1 MCALS
6 IARSREYV
14 TVKKDLSGLFRKE
27 NTMFQAFKL
36 AYRNVGRNKTR
47 SLLSSLAVGIGMAL
61 LLLMASVLEGE
72 MKGALD
78 NTIRLQSGHL
88 QIRPASYEENKI
100 SLKWEDLI
108 ANPDQ
113 LVQQVKSLSQVTVA
127 TPRLVASSILTVSDE
142 SKGVQILGIE
152 PDSAANQP
160 FREGM
165 LSGEFIKADDRE
177 GILVGNVLADK
188 LHIHVNDKVN
198 LLVTTSNGDVNE
210 QLFTVRGIFTTRT
223 PAYDEST
230 IFMPLAKAQAI
241 TATENHASTIFVT
254 LQDINQTDAVAK
266 ALQGNNYKIL
276 TWREQNAFIT
286 QFEDFAN
293 AFFIIL
299 YLIVL
304 GITATVVTNTLVM
317 AVFERT
323 REIGI
328 LSAIG
333 MKGRGIMAQ
342 FLAEAALL
350 ATGGV
355 IGGLIIG
362 GAAVAYFTVYGIYI
376 GDYGLTGVLFEDH
389 IYAHLTLQNTITLAI
404 LTYIITLI
412 ASLYPA
418 RLAARLEP
426 VEALHGLGD

>member
-1 MCALS
+1 
-6 IARSREYV
+6 
-14 TVKKDLSGLFRKE
+14 
-27 NTMFQAFKL
+27 MFQAFKL

-47 SLLSSLAVGIGMAL
+47 SLLSALAVGVGMAL

-72 MKGALD
+72 MKGALQ

-88 QIRPASYEENKI
+88 QVRPASYEENKI

-108 ANPDQ
+108 ENPDQ
-113 LVQQVKSLSQVTVA
+113 VAMQVKSIPQVTVA
-127 TPRLVASSILTVSDE
+127 TPRLVASSILTVRDE

-152 PDSAANQP
+152 PDSPANQP

-177 GILVGNVLADK
+177 GILIGNILADK
-188 LHIHVNDKVN
+188 LSLKVNDKVN

-223 PAYDEST
+223 PSYDENT

-254 LQDINQTDAVAK
+254 LQDLNQADAVAQ
-266 ALQGNNYKIL
+266 ALKGSNYKIL
-276 TWREQNAFIT
+276 TWRDQNVFIT
-286 QFEDFAN
+286 QFEDYAN
-293 AFFIIL
+293 AFFVIL

-389 IYAHLTLQNTITLAI
+389 IYAHLTLQNTVNLAV

>member
-1 MCALS
+1 M
-6 IARSREYV
+6 
-14 TVKKDLSGLFRKE
+14 T
-27 NTMFQAFKL
+27 QAFKL
-36 AYRNVGRNKTR
+36 AYRNIGRNKTR
-47 SLLSSLAVGIGMAL
+47 SLLSSLAVGIGIAL
-61 LLLMASVLEGE
+61 LLLMVSVFEGE
-72 MKGALD
+72 MTGALQ

-88 QIRPASYEENKI
+88 QIRPASFEEGKI

-108 ANPDQ
+108 LNPE
-113 LVQQVKSLSQVTVA
+113 LVAQQIKSLPQVTVA
-127 TPRLVASSILTVSDE
+127 TPRLIASSILTVSDE
-142 SKGVQILGIE
+142 SKSVQILGID
-152 PDSAANQP
+152 PDSSANQP
-160 FREGM
+160 FRDGM
-165 LSGEFIKADDRE
+165 LSGEFIKADDRG
-177 GILVGNVLADK
+177 GILIGNLLADK
-188 LHIHVNDKVN
+188 LQLKVNDKVN

-223 PAYDEST
+223 PGYDENT

-241 TATENHASTIFVT
+241 TATENHASTIFVL
-254 LQDINQTDAVAK
+254 LQNSDQADAVAQ
-266 ALQGNNYKIL
+266 ALQSNNYKIL
-276 TWREQNAFIT
+276 TWRDQNVFIT
-286 QFEDFAN
+286 QFEDYAN
-293 AFFIIL
+293 AFFIVI

-304 GITATVVTNTLVM
+304 GITATVGTNTLAM
-317 AVFERT
+317 AVFERP
-323 REIGI
+323 RKIGI
-328 LSAIG
+328 LAAIG
-333 MKGRGIMAQ
+333 MKGRGILAQ
-342 FLAEAALL
+342 FLAEAVLL

-404 LTYIITLI
+404 VTYVITLI

>member
-1 MCALS
+1 M
-6 IARSREYV
+6 I
-14 TVKKDLSGLFRKE
+14 
-27 NTMFQAFKL
+27 QAFKL
-36 AYRNVGRNKTR
+36 AYRNIGRNKTR
-47 SLLSSLAVGIGMAL
+47 SLLSSLAVGVGMAL
-61 LLLMASVLEGE
+61 LLLMVSVLEGE
-72 MKGALD
+72 MTGALQ

-108 ANPDQ
+108 EDPE
-113 LVQQVKSLSQVTVA
+113 QVAGKIESLPQVTVA
-127 TPRLVASSILTVSDE
+127 TPRLSASAILTISNE
-142 SKGVQILGIE
+142 SKGVQILGIDPE
-152 PDSAANQP
+152 SEANKP
-160 FREGM
+160 FRDGM

-177 GILVGNVLADK
+177 GILIGNILAEK
-188 LHIHVNDKVN
+188 LSLKVNDKVN
-198 LLVTTSNGDVNE
+198 LLVTTSNGDINE
-210 QLFTVRGIFTTRT
+210 QLFTIRGIFTTRT
-223 PAYDEST
+223 PGYDEST

-241 TATENHASTIFVT
+241 TTTENHASTIFVL
-254 LQDINQTDAVAK
+254 LQNSEDAEAVAQ
-266 ALQGNNYKIL
+266 ALQSNNLKVL
-276 TWREQNAFIT
+276 TWREQNQFVV
-286 QFEDFAN
+286 QFEDYAN
-293 AFFIIL
+293 AFFIVL

-333 MKGRGIMAQ
+333 MKGSGIMAQ

-362 GAAVAYFTVYGIYI
+362 GAIVAYFTVYGIYI
-376 GDYGLTGVLFEDH
+376 DDYGITGVLFEDR
-389 IYAHLTLQNTITLAI
+389 IYAHLTLANTINLAI
-404 LTYIITLI
+404 VTYIITLI

-418 RLAARLEP
+418 RLAARMEP
-426 VEALHGLGD
+426 VEALHGAGV

>member
-1 MCALS
+1 M
-6 IARSREYV
+6 Y
-14 TVKKDLSGLFRKE
+14 
-27 NTMFQAFKL
+27 QAFKL
-36 AYRNVGRNKTR
+36 AFRNLGRDKTR
-47 SLLSSLAVGIGMAL
+47 SLLSSLAVGVGMAL
-61 LLLMASVLEGE
+61 LLLMISVLEGE
-72 MKGALD
+72 MKGALQ

-88 QIRPASYEENKI
+88 QVRPASYDEGKI

-108 ANPDQ
+108 LDPN
-113 LVQQVKSLSQVTVA
+113 QVAEKIKSVPQVTLA
-127 TPRLVASSILTVSDE
+127 TPRLIASAILTLSDE

-165 LSGEFIKADDRE
+165 IAGEFIKADDRE
-177 GILVGNVLADK
+177 GILIGNILADK
-188 LHIHVNDKVN
+188 LHLNVNDKVN

-210 QLFTVRGIFTTRT
+210 QLFTIRGIFTTRT

-241 TATENHASTIFVT
+241 TATENHASTIFVM
-254 LQDINQTDAVAK
+254 LQNDKDAEAVAQ
-266 ALQGNNYKIL
+266 AIQSNNYKVL
-276 TWREQNAFIT
+276 TWREQNVFIT
-286 QFEDFAN
+286 QFEDFAG
-293 AFFIIL
+293 AFFVMM

-355 IGGLIIG
+355 IGGLILG
-362 GAAVAYFTVYGIYI
+362 GIVVAYFTINGIYI
-376 GDYGLTGVLFEDH
+376 GDYGISGVLFEDR
-389 IYAHLTLQNTITLAI
+389 IYAHLTLQNTINLAI
-404 LTYIITLI
+404 ATYVITLI

-418 RLAARLEP
+418 RLAARMEP

>member
-1 MCALS
+1 M
-6 IARSREYV
+6 
-14 TVKKDLSGLFRKE
+14 T
-27 NTMFQAFKL
+27 QAFKL
-36 AYRNVGRNKTR
+36 AFRNLGRNKSR
-47 SLLSSLAVGIGMAL
+47 SLLSALAVGVGMAL
-61 LLLMASVLEGE
+61 LLLMVSVLEGE
-72 MKGALD
+72 MTGALQ

-88 QIRPASYEENKI
+88 QIRPKSYEEGKI
-100 SLKWEDLI
+100 SLKWEDMI
-108 ANPDQ
+108 ADPNQ
-113 LVQQVKSLSQVTVA
+113 VAQQIKSLPQVTVA
-127 TPRLVASSILTVSDE
+127 TPRLVASSILTLSDE
-142 SKGVQILGIE
+142 SKGVQILGID

-160 FREGM
+160 FRDGM
-165 LSGEFIKADDRE
+165 IAGEFIKADDRE
-177 GILVGNVLADK
+177 GILIGNTLADK
-188 LHIHVNDKVN
+188 LKLKLNDKVN

-210 QLFTVRGIFTTRT
+210 QLFTIRGIFTTRT
-223 PAYDEST
+223 PGYDENT

-241 TATENHASTIFVT
+241 TATENHASTIFVL
-254 LQDINQTDAVAK
+254 LQNSEDAEAVAQ
-266 ALQGNNYKIL
+266 ALQSNKYKIL
-276 TWREQNAFIT
+276 TWREQNVFIT
-286 QFEDFAN
+286 QFEDYAN
-293 AFFIIL
+293 AFFIVL

-328 LSAIG
+328 LAAIG

-376 GDYGLTGVLFEDH
+376 GDYGMTGVLFEDH
-389 IYAHLTLQNTITLAI
+389 IYAHLTLGNTINLTI
-404 LTYIITLI
+404 VTYIITLI

-418 RLAARLEP
+418 SLAARMEP
-426 VEALHGLGD
+426 VEALHGLGE

>member
-1 MCALS
+1 
-6 IARSREYV
+6 
-14 TVKKDLSGLFRKE
+14 
-27 NTMFQAFKL
+27 MFQAFKL

-47 SLLSSLAVGIGMAL
+47 SLLSALAVGVGMAL

-72 MKGALD
+72 MQGALQ

-88 QIRPASYEENKI
+88 QVRPASYEEGKT

-108 ANPDQ
+108 ENPN
-113 LVQQVKSLSQVTVA
+113 QVAEQIKSLPQVTVA
-127 TPRLVASSILTVSDE
+127 SPRLIASTILTVGDQ
-142 SKGVQILGIE
+142 SKGVQILGVD

-165 LSGEFIKADDRE
+165 LSGEFIKSDDRE
-177 GILVGNVLADK
+177 GILIGNILADK
-188 LHIHVNDKVN
+188 LDLKVNDKVN

-210 QLFTVRGIFTTRT
+210 QLFTIRGIFTTRT
-223 PAYDEST
+223 PSYDENT

-241 TATENHASTIFVT
+241 TGTENHASTIFIT
-254 LQDINQTDAVAK
+254 LQDLNQADAVAQ

-276 TWREQNAFIT
+276 TWRDQNAFIT

-333 MKGRGIMAQ
+333 MKGRGIMGQ

-355 IGGLIIG
+355 IGGLLIG
-362 GAAVAYFTVYGIYI
+362 GALVAYFTVYGIYI
-376 GDYGLTGVLFEDH
+376 GDYGISGVLFEDH
-389 IYAHLTLQNTITLAI
+389 IYAHLTLQNTINLTI

-418 RLAARLEP
+418 RLAARMEP

>member
-1 MCALS
+1 M
-6 IARSREYV
+6 
-14 TVKKDLSGLFRKE
+14 T
-27 NTMFQAFKL
+27 QAFKL
-36 AYRNVGRNKTR
+36 AYRNIGRNKTR
-47 SLLSSLAVGIGMAL
+47 SLLSALAVGIGMAL

-72 MKGALD
+72 MQGALQ

-88 QIRPASYEENKI
+88 QVRPASYEEGKV

-108 ANPDQ
+108 ENPDL
-113 LVQQVKSLSQVTVA
+113 LVQQIKSIPQVTVA
-127 TPRLVASSILTVSDE
+127 TPRLIASTILTVRDE
-142 SKGVQILGIE
+142 SKGVQVLGID

-160 FREGM
+160 FKEGM
-165 LSGEFIKADDRE
+165 LSGEFIKPDDRE

-188 LHIHVNDKVN
+188 LGLKVNDKVN

-210 QLFTVRGIFTTRT
+210 QLFTIRGIFTTRT
-223 PAYDEST
+223 PGYDEST

-241 TATENHASTIFVT
+241 TATENHASTIFVV
-254 LQDINQTDAVAK
+254 LQDLNQADAVAQ
-266 ALQGNNYKIL
+266 ALKSNNYKIL
-276 TWREQNAFIT
+276 TWQDQNAFIT

-342 FLAEAALL
+342 FLAEGALL

-355 IGGLIIG
+355 IGGLLIG
-362 GAAVAYFTVYGIYI
+362 GALVAYFTIYGIYI

-389 IYAHLTLQNTITLAI
+389 IYAHLTLQNTINLAI

>member
-1 MCALS
+1 
-6 IARSREYV
+6 
-14 TVKKDLSGLFRKE
+14 
-27 NTMFQAFKL
+27 MFQTFKL

-47 SLLSSLAVGIGMAL
+47 SLLSALAVGIGMAL

-72 MKGALD
+72 MQGALQ

-88 QIRPASYEENKI
+88 QVRPATYEEGKI

-108 ANPDQ
+108 ENPDQ
-113 LVQQVKSLSQVTVA
+113 LVQQIKSISQVTVA
-127 TPRLVASSILTVSDE
+127 TPRLIASAILTVRDE
-142 SKGVQILGIE
+142 SKGVQILGID
-152 PDSAANQP
+152 PDSVANQP

-165 LSGEFIKADDRE
+165 LDGEFIQPEDRE
-177 GILVGNVLADK
+177 GILIGNVLSDK
-188 LHIHVNDKVN
+188 LGLKVNDKVN
-198 LLVTTSNGDVNE
+198 LLVTTSNGDVSE

-230 IFMPLAKAQAI
+230 IFMPMAKAQAI
-241 TATENHASTIFVT
+241 TATENHASTIFIN
-254 LQDINQTDAVAK
+254 LQDLNQADAVAQ
-266 ALQGNNYKIL
+266 ALQGNNYQIL
-276 TWREQNAFIT
+276 TWRDQNVFIT
-286 QFEDFAN
+286 QFEDYAN
-293 AFFIIL
+293 AFFVVL

-355 IGGLIIG
+355 IGGLLIG
-362 GAAVAYFTVYGIYI
+362 GALVAYFTVYGIYI
-376 GDYGLTGVLFEDH
+376 GDYGISGVLFEDH
-389 IYAHLTLQNTITLAI
+389 IYAHLTLENTVNLAVI
-404 LTYIITLI
+404 TYIITLV

-418 RLAARLEP
+418 RLAARMEP

>member
-1 MCALS
+1 M
-6 IARSREYV
+6 
-14 TVKKDLSGLFRKE
+14 T
-27 NTMFQAFKL
+27 QAFKL
-36 AYRNVGRNKTR
+36 AFRNLGRNKSR
-47 SLLSSLAVGIGMAL
+47 SLLSALAVSIGMAL
-61 LLLMASVLEGE
+61 LLLMVSVLEGE
-72 MKGALD
+72 MTGALQ

-108 ANPDQ
+108 ADPDQ
-113 LVQQVKSLSQVTVA
+113 VVEKIKSVPQVTVA
-127 TPRLVASSILTVSDE
+127 TPRLNASAILTVSDE

-160 FREGM
+160 FRDGM
-165 LSGEFIKADDRE
+165 LAGEFIKADDRE
-177 GILVGNVLADK
+177 GILIGNTLADK
-188 LHIHVNDKVN
+188 LNLKVNDKVN

-223 PAYDEST
+223 PGYDEST
-230 IFMPLAKAQAI
+230 VFMPLAKAQAI
-241 TATENHASTIFVT
+241 TATENHASTIFVL
-254 LQDINQTDAVAK
+254 LQNSDQADAVAK
-266 ALQGNNYKIL
+266 ALQSNNYEIL
-276 TWREQNAFIT
+276 TWREQNQFVV

-293 AFFIIL
+293 AFFIII

-333 MKGRGIMAQ
+333 MKGSGIMAQ

-376 GDYGLTGVLFEDH
+376 GDYGITGVLFEDH
-389 IYAHLTLQNTITLAI
+389 IYAHLTLANTINLAI
-404 LTYIITLI
+404 VTYIITLI

-418 RLAARLEP
+418 RLAARMEP

>member
-1 MCALS
+1 
-6 IARSREYV
+6 
-14 TVKKDLSGLFRKE
+14 
-27 NTMFQAFKL
+27 MFQTFKL

-47 SLLSSLAVGIGMAL
+47 SLLSALAVGIGMAL

-72 MKGALD
+72 MKGALQ

-88 QIRPASYEENKI
+88 QVRPASYEEGKI

-108 ANPDQ
+108 ENPDQ
-113 LVQQVKSLSQVTVA
+113 VAQQIKSIPQVSVA
-127 TPRLVASSILTVSDE
+127 TPRLIASTILTVGDE
-142 SKGVQILGIE
+142 SKGVQILGID
-152 PDSAANQP
+152 PDSSANQP

-165 LSGEFIKADDRE
+165 LSGEFIRPDDRE
-177 GILVGNVLADK
+177 GILIGNVLADK
-188 LHIHVNDKVN
+188 LGLKVNDTVN

-223 PAYDEST
+223 PAYDENT

-241 TATENHASTIFVT
+241 TATENHASTIFIT
-254 LQDINQTDAVAK
+254 LQDLNQADAVAQ
-266 ALQGNNYKIL
+266 ALKGNNYQVL
-276 TWREQNAFIT
+276 TWRDQNAFIT

-342 FLAEAALL
+342 FLAEATLL

-355 IGGLIIG
+355 IAGLIIG

-376 GDYGLTGVLFEDH
+376 GDYGISGVLFEDH
-389 IYAHLTLQNTITLAI
+389 IYAHLTLQNMINLAI

-418 RLAARLEP
+418 RLAARMEP

>member
-1 MCALS
+1 M
-6 IARSREYV
+6 
-14 TVKKDLSGLFRKE
+14 T
-27 NTMFQAFKL
+27 QAFKL
-36 AYRNVGRNKTR
+36 AYRNIGRNKTR
-47 SLLSSLAVGIGMAL
+47 SLLSALAVGIGMAL
-61 LLLMASVLEGE
+61 LLLMVSVLEGE
-72 MKGALD
+72 MTGALQ

-108 ANPDQ
+108 ENPDQ
-113 LVQQVKSLSQVTVA
+113 VAAKIKSLPQVSVA
-127 TPRLVASSILTVSDE
+127 TPRLSASAILTLSDE

-160 FREGM
+160 FRDGM
-165 LSGEFIKADDRE
+165 LLGEFIKADDRE
-177 GILVGNVLADK
+177 GILIGNVLADK
-188 LHIHVNDKVN
+188 LNLNVDDNVN

-210 QLFTVRGIFTTRT
+210 QPFTVRGIFTTRT
-223 PAYDEST
+223 PGYDEST
-230 IFMPLAKAQAI
+230 VFMPIAKAQAL
-241 TATENHASTIFVT
+241 TSTENHASTIFV
-254 LQDINQTDAVAK
+254 LLKKSEDAEAVAQ
-266 ALQGNNYKIL
+266 ALQSDTYKVV
-276 TWREQNAFIT
+276 TWQEQNQFVV
-286 QFEDFAN
+286 QFEDYAN
-293 AFFIIL
+293 AFFVIL

-355 IGGLIIG
+355 IGGLILG
-362 GAAVAYFTVYGIYI
+362 GALVAYFTVYGIYM
-376 GDYGLTGVLFEDH
+376 GDYGITGVLFEDH
-389 IYAHLTLQNTITLAI
+389 IYAHLTLQNTINLAI
-404 LTYIITLI
+404 ITFIVTLV

-418 RLAARLEP
+418 RLAARMEP
-426 VEALHGLGD
+426 VEALHGSGV

>member
-1 MCALS
+1 
-6 IARSREYV
+6 
-14 TVKKDLSGLFRKE
+14 
-27 NTMFQAFKL
+27 MFQAFKL

-47 SLLSSLAVGIGMAL
+47 SLLSALAVGVGMAL

-72 MKGALD
+72 MQGALQ

-88 QIRPASYEENKI
+88 QVRPASYEENKI

-108 ANPDQ
+108 ENPDQ
-113 LVQQVKSLSQVTVA
+113 VAAQVKSIPQVTVA
-127 TPRLVASSILTVSDE
+127 TPRLVASSILTVRDE

-188 LHIHVNDKVN
+188 LGLKVNDKVN

-223 PAYDEST
+223 PGYDEST

-241 TATENHASTIFVT
+241 TSTENHASTIFVT
-254 LQDINQTDAVAK
+254 LQDLNQADAVAQ
-266 ALQGNNYKIL
+266 ALKGSNYKIL
-276 TWREQNAFIT
+276 TWRDQNVFIT
-286 QFEDFAN
+286 QFEDYAN

-362 GAAVAYFTVYGIYI
+362 GAAVAYFTIYGIYI

-389 IYAHLTLQNTITLAI
+389 IYAHLTLQNTVNLAV

>member
-1 MCALS
+1 ML
-6 IARSREYV
+6 
-14 TVKKDLSGLFRKE
+14 
-27 NTMFQAFKL
+27 QAFKL

-47 SLLSSLAVGIGMAL
+47 SLLSALAVGIGMAL
-61 LLLMASVLEGE
+61 LLLMVSVLEGE
-72 MKGALD
+72 MTGALQ

-88 QIRPASYEENKI
+88 QIRPASYDENKI
-100 SLKWEDLI
+100 SLKWEELI
-108 ANPDQ
+108 ADPDHVAEQ
-113 LVQQVKSLSQVTVA
+113 IKSLPQVTVA
-127 TPRLVASSILTVSDE
+127 TPRLNASAILTLSDE
-142 SKGVQILGIE
+142 SKGVQILGID

-160 FREGM
+160 FRDGM

-177 GILVGNVLADK
+177 GILIGNILAEKLNLKVG
-188 LHIHVNDKVN
+188 DKVN

-210 QLFTVRGIFTTRT
+210 QPFTVRGIFTTRT
-223 PAYDEST
+223 PGYDEST
-230 IFMPLAKAQAI
+230 IFMPIAKVQAI
-241 TATENHASTIFVT
+241 TATENHASSIFV
-254 LQDINQTDAVAK
+254 LLKNSEEAEAVAQ
-266 ALQGNNYKIL
+266 ALKSNDLKIL
-276 TWREQNAFIT
+276 TWREQNQFVV
-286 QFEDFAN
+286 QFEDYAN
-293 AFFIIL
+293 AFFIVL

-328 LSAIG
+328 LAAIG
-333 MKGRGIMAQ
+333 MKGSGIMAQ

-362 GAAVAYFTVYGIYI
+362 GAAVAYFTIYGIYI
-376 GDYGLTGVLFEDH
+376 GDYGITGVLFEDR
-389 IYAHLTLQNTITLAI
+389 IYAHLTLQNTVNLAI
-404 LTYIITLI
+404 ITYIITLI

-426 VEALHGLGD
+426 VEALHGLGE

>member
-1 MCALS
+1 M
-6 IARSREYV
+6 
-14 TVKKDLSGLFRKE
+14 T
-27 NTMFQAFKL
+27 QAFKL
-36 AYRNVGRNKTR
+36 AFRNLGRNKSR
-47 SLLSSLAVGIGMAL
+47 SLLSALAVSIGMAL
-61 LLLMASVLEGE
+61 LLLMVSVLEGE
-72 MKGALD
+72 MTGALQ

-108 ANPDQ
+108 ADPDQ
-113 LVQQVKSLSQVTVA
+113 VVEKIKSVPQVTVA
-127 TPRLVASSILTVSDE
+127 TPRLNASAILTVSDE

-160 FREGM
+160 FRDGM
-165 LSGEFIKADDRE
+165 LAGEFIKADDRE
-177 GILVGNVLADK
+177 GILIGNTLADK
-188 LHIHVNDKVN
+188 LNLKVNDKVN

-223 PAYDEST
+223 PGYDEST
-230 IFMPLAKAQAI
+230 VFMPLAKAQAI
-241 TATENHASTIFVT
+241 TATENHASTIFVL
-254 LQDINQTDAVAK
+254 LQNSDQADAVAK
-266 ALQGNNYKIL
+266 ALQSNNYKIL
-276 TWREQNAFIT
+276 TWREQNQFVV

-293 AFFIIL
+293 AFFIII

-333 MKGRGIMAQ
+333 MKGSGIMAQ

-376 GDYGLTGVLFEDH
+376 GDYGITGVLFEDH
-389 IYAHLTLQNTITLAI
+389 IYAHLTLANTINLAI
-404 LTYIITLI
+404 VTYIITLI

-418 RLAARLEP
+418 RLAARMEP

>member
-1 MCALS
+1 
-6 IARSREYV
+6 
-14 TVKKDLSGLFRKE
+14 
-27 NTMFQAFKL
+27 MFQTFKL
-36 AYRNVGRNKTR
+36 AFRNVGRNKAR
-47 SLLSSLAVGIGMAL
+47 SLLSALAVGMGMAL

-72 MKGALD
+72 MKGALE

-88 QIRPASYEENKI
+88 QVRPASYEEGKL

-108 ANPDQ
+108 ENPDQ
-113 LVQQVKSLSQVTVA
+113 VAQQIKALPQVTVA
-127 TPRLVASSILTVSDE
+127 TPRLIASTILTVGDE
-142 SKGVQILGIE
+142 SKGLQILGID
-152 PDSAANQP
+152 PDSVANLP
-160 FREGM
+160 FREGL
-165 LSGEFIKADDRE
+165 LSGEFIGSDDRE
-177 GILVGNVLADK
+177 GILVGNILADK
-188 LHIHVNDKVN
+188 LGLKVNDKVN

-210 QLFTVRGIFTTRT
+210 QLFTIRGIFTTRT
-223 PAYDEST
+223 PAYDENM

-254 LQDINQTDAVAK
+254 LQDLNQADAVAQ
-266 ALQGNNYKIL
+266 ALKGNNYKVL
-276 TWREQNAFIT
+276 TWRDQNVFIT
-286 QFEDFAN
+286 QFEDYAN
-293 AFFIIL
+293 AFFVIL

-342 FLAEAALL
+342 FLAEAAML

-355 IGGLIIG
+355 IAGLIIG

-376 GDYGLTGVLFEDH
+376 GDYGISGVLFEDH
-389 IYAHLTLQNTITLAI
+389 IYAHLTLENMINLTV

-418 RLAARLEP
+418 RLAARMEP

>member
-1 MCALS
+1 
-6 IARSREYV
+6 
-14 TVKKDLSGLFRKE
+14 
-27 NTMFQAFKL
+27 MFQAFKL

-47 SLLSSLAVGIGMAL
+47 SLLSALAVGVGMAL

-72 MKGALD
+72 MQGALQ

-88 QIRPASYEENKI
+88 QVRPASYEENKI

-108 ANPDQ
+108 ENPDQ
-113 LVQQVKSLSQVTVA
+113 VAAQVKSLPQVTVA
-127 TPRLVASSILTVSDE
+127 TPRLVASSILTVGDE
-142 SKGVQILGIE
+142 SKGVQILGIDPE
-152 PDSAANQP
+152 SAANQP

-165 LSGEFIKADDRE
+165 LSGEFIKTDDRE
-177 GILVGNVLADK
+177 GILIGNVLADK
-188 LHIHVNDKVN
+188 LGLKVNDKVN

-223 PAYDEST
+223 PGYDEST

-254 LQDINQTDAVAK
+254 LQDLNQADAVAQ
-266 ALQGNNYKIL
+266 ALKGSNYKIL
-276 TWREQNAFIT
+276 TWRDQNVFIT
-286 QFEDFAN
+286 QFEDYAN

-333 MKGRGIMAQ
+333 MKGRSIMAQ

-389 IYAHLTLQNTITLAI
+389 IYAHLTLQNTVTLAV
-404 LTYIITLI
+404 LTYIITLV

>member
-1 MCALS
+1 M
-6 IARSREYV
+6 YQ
-14 TVKKDLSGLFRKE
+14 T
-27 NTMFQAFKL
+27 FKL
-36 AYRNVGRNKTR
+36 AYRNLGRNKTR
-47 SLLSSLAVGIGMAL
+47 SLLSALAVGVGMSL
-61 LLLMASVLEGE
+61 LLLMVSVLEGE
-72 MKGALD
+72 MRGALQ

-88 QIRPASYEENKI
+88 QIRPSSYDENKI

-108 ANPDQ
+108 ADPDQ
-113 LVQQVKSLSQVTVA
+113 VVEKVKSLPQVTVA
-127 TPRLVASSILTVSDE
+127 APRLIASGILTLSDE

-165 LSGEFIKADDRE
+165 ISGEFLQTDDRE
-177 GILVGNVLADK
+177 GILIGQLLADK
-188 LHIHVNDKVN
+188 LNLKVGDTVN
-198 LLVTTSNGDVNE
+198 LLVTTSNGEVDE
-210 QLFTVRGIFTTRT
+210 QLFMIRGVFSTRT
-223 PAYDEST
+223 PGFDEST
-230 IFMPLAKAQAI
+230 LLMPLAKAQAI
-241 TATENHASTIFVT
+241 TATENHVSTIFVL
-254 LQDINQTDAVAK
+254 LQNNEQAEPVAQ
-266 ALQGNNYKIL
+266 ALQSANLKIL
-276 TWREQNAFIT
+276 TWREQNDFIV
-286 QFEDFAN
+286 QFEDYAN
-293 AFFIIL
+293 AFFIVL

-328 LSAIG
+328 LAAIG

-362 GAAVAYFTVYGIYI
+362 GVMVYFATVKGFYI
-376 GDYGLTGVLFEDH
+376 GDFGITGVLFEDR
-389 IYAHLTLQNTITLAI
+389 IYAHLTLENTVNLAVI
-404 LTYIITLI
+404 TYIITII

-418 RLAARLEP
+418 SLAARMEP
-426 VEALHGLGD
+426 VEALHGFGG